1 MDPNWKGN
9 LMGICRFA
17 ASSGK
22 CRRAMIQRH
31 FGESPAA
38 CSKSADVLLHVC
50 WICDGAAL

>member
-38 CSKSADVLLHVC
+38 CSKFANVLL
-50 WICDGAAL
+50 DL